1 MSPMWFDPN
10 GTGKLSMPGLRH
22 GLLTTASAVIPRL
35 IISTDPGQDVDDAT
49 ALAIGIV
56 LHKQG
61 KIILTAVVA
70 SPSTDTAASAD
81 RILLDYAGL
90 TSIPVASRKI
100 APDVVQSDYMD
111 AGMASFYGYT
121 AGRATY
127 PDPVPTMR
135 AALAAAPDQSVIV
148 ACIGPVPDIYDL
160 LQSPGDSIDP
170 RTGTAL
176 FQAKVQRVTTVAL
189 GGFDPNSTATVF
201 TGPNDFNYGF
211 VSNES
216 LSVVNSWNA
225 MNMPVWVVDTNLGQ
239 ATFFGP
245 MLSSA
250 AASNP
255 LKEAHDLFKT
265 NNSPS
270 IVDTATRRTRAG
282 WDPMAVTLATGLN
295 GNFSLI
301 PGNMAFSTTN
311 ATFTFTKAAGGNWQC
326 LKPLVAT
333 QPLADYHNALLD
345 AYDQGPTAPASPTYH
360 GGPVQVT
367 EAQQGLVK
375 VAVDPQFFTTFT
387 YATDG
392 ATYNPLPAGGI
403 TTLTPGTAYSL
414 TFKGSR
420 YGLTSPASTPVAIT
434 TKAVTAPTSLETVPG
449 ILRDF
454 DFTTSALML
463 PNPVGNGRI
472 TSVADTA
479 GSPNAL
485 APDGTQGPIF
495 VTASTFGAARSAI
508 RSVNGDAA
516 GGNITGAYARL
527 FGNIPELAGK
537 QDFAVFLTASVNN
550 DRNDNGRILSFAS
563 GGNLDYQ
570 PGGFFLQVPS
580 SNRATISLASGS
592 TTAIGGVA
600 ALTHDTP
607 MLLAAICTAGQMQ
620 LWVNGVVVGS
630 SIAMSAVGSAPV
642 LGISRAVSPDTGEIF
657 GDYAGCAV
665 LNNSPTTANR
675 QYVEGKMAWN
685 ATGDGSLLPAG
696 HPYKTVHP

>member
-1 MSPMWFDPN
+1 
-10 GTGKLSMPGLRH
+10 MPRPLMFGRRSLRH
-22 GLLTTASAVIPRL
+22 RLAVVIPRL

-49 ALAIGIV
+49 AAAIGTV

-61 KIILTAVVA
+61 KVILVAIIT

-90 TSIPVASRKI
+90 TSVPVASRKI
-100 APDVVQSDYMD
+100 TPDVVQSDYMD
-111 AGMASFYGYT
+111 AGLASFYGYT

-135 AALAAAPDQSVIV
+135 SALAAAPDQSVIL

-245 MLSSA
+245 LLSSA

-255 LKEAHDLFKT
+255 LKEAHDLFKL

-282 WDPMAVTLATGLN
+282 WDPMAVALATGLN

-326 LKPLVAT
+326 LKPMVAT

-345 AYDQGPTAPASPTYH
+345 AYDQGTTAPLAPTYH

-375 VAVDPQFFTTFT
+375 VAIDPQFFTTFA

-392 ATYNPLPAGGI
+392 ATYNPLPANGI
-403 TTLTPGTAYSL
+403 TTLTPATAYSL

-454 DFTTSALML
+454 DFTTSARML
-463 PNPVGNGRI
+463 PNPVGTGRI

-479 GSPNAL
+479 GSTNAL

-495 VTASTFGAARSAI
+495 VTASTFGAARAAI
-508 RSVNGDAA
+508 RSVNGDVA
-516 GGNITGAYARL
+516 GGNVTGAYARL
-527 FGNIPELAGK
+527 FGNIPELVGK

-570 PGGFFLQVPS
+570 AGGFFIQVPTT
-580 SNRATISLASGS
+580 NRATLGIS
-592 TTAIGGVA
+592 TTVLGGTA
-600 ALTHDTP
+600 PLTHDTP
-607 MLLAAICTAGQMQ
+607 MLLAAICTAGQLQ
-620 LWVNGVVVGS
+620 LWVNGVAIGS
-630 SIAMSAVGSAPV
+630 SIAMSVVGSAPV
-642 LGISRAVSPDTGEIF
+642 LGISRAVSPDVSVIF
-657 GDYAGCAV
+657 GDYAGCTV
-665 LNNSPTTANR
+665 LNNSPTVTNR
-675 QYVEGKMAWN
+675 QYVEGKLAWN
-685 ATGDGSLLPAG
+685 ATGDGSLLPTG
-696 HPYKTVHP
+696 HPYKTVVP

>member
-1 MSPMWFDPN
+1 MWFNPN
-10 GTGKLSMPGLRH
+10 GTGKFGMPGLRH
-22 GLLTTASAVIPRL
+22 GLLAAAPSIVPRV

-49 ALAIGIV
+49 AAAIGTV

-61 KIILTAVVA
+61 KIILVAVIT
-70 SPSTDTAASAD
+70 SPSTDTAPSAD

-90 TSIPVASRKI
+90 TSIPVASRK
-100 APDVVQSDYMD
+100 ASDVAQSDYMD
-111 AGMASFYGYT
+111 AGLASFYGYT
-121 AGRATY
+121 TGRASY

-135 AALAAAPDQSVIV
+135 TALAAAPDQSVIV

-160 LQSPGDSIDP
+160 LQSPADSIDP

-176 FQAKVQRVTTVAL
+176 FQAKVLRVTTVAL

-201 TGPNDFNYGF
+201 TGANDFNYGF
-211 VSNES
+211 VNADS

-239 ATFFGP
+239 NTFFGP
-245 MLSSA
+245 LLSSA
-250 AASNP
+250 SASNP
-255 LKEAHDLFKT
+255 LKKAHDFFQT

-282 WDPMAVTLATGLN
+282 WDPMAVALAAGLN

-311 ATFTFTKAAGGNWQC
+311 STFTFTKAAGGNWQC

-345 AYDQGPTAPASPTYH
+345 AYDQGPTAPATPSYH

-375 VAVDPQFFTTFT
+375 VAIDPQFFTTFT

-403 TTLTPGTAYSL
+403 TTLTPATAYSL
-414 TFKGSR
+414 TFKASR
-420 YGLTSPASTPVAIT
+420 YGLTSSASTPVAIT

-463 PNPVGNGRI
+463 PNPVGTGRI

-479 GSPNAL
+479 GSANAL

-508 RSVNGDAA
+508 RSVNGDVA

-550 DRNDNGRILSFAS
+550 DRNDNGRIISFAS

-570 PGGFFLQVPS
+570 AGGFFIEVPTT
-580 SNRATISLASGS
+580 NRATFTIS
-592 TTAIGGVA
+592 TTVLGGTA
-600 ALTHDTP
+600 PLTHDTP
-607 MLLAAICTAGQMQ
+607 MLIAAICTAGQIQ

-630 SIAMSAVGSAPV
+630 SIAMSVVGSAPV
-642 LGISRAVSPDTGEIF
+642 LGISRAVSPDVSVIF

-675 QYVEGKMAWN
+675 QYVEGKLAWN